1 MSTGYNRYWG
11 LYMLHTL
18 LINSTYEVINFV
30 SERKAF
36 KFLAKDK
43 NNQLVFLS
51 DSSFSLEMT
60 KQKFPTLKFHY
71 KSEF

>member
-1 MSTGYNRYWG
+1 MNNQQNNFEKFIHNYSYNFNK
-11 LYMLHTL
+11 T
-18 LINSTYEVINFV
+18 F
-30 SERKAF
+30 RKIDF
-36 KFLAKDK
+36 KKLKSKFIAKDK
-43 NNQLVFLS
+43 NQQLVFLS